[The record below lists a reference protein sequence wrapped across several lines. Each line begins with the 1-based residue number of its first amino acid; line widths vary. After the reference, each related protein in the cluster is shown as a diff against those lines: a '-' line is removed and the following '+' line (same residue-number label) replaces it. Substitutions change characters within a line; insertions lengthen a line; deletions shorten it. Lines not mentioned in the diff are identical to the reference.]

1 MTTTSHS
8 APASA
13 PNLADFLEDAKGRLI
28 PRRLVKEIDLER
40 DELVRE
46 LVGKAIALHELLATF
61 KRSTMDDIAA
71 FLELSAERYGAKLA
85 GEKGNVTLTSFDGR
99 LKIIRATADQL
110 VFDERL
116 QIAKG
121 LIDEC
126 IHEWIEGSRDEI
138 RALVDQAF
146 QVDKQGKV
154 SAERVLG
161 LRKLEIEHPKW
172 RSAMQ
177 AISDSVQVAS
187 TRSYVRF
194 YVRDDAGDYQPVN
207 LDIAAL

>member
-1 MTTTSHS
+1 MNTNIPSAQGS
-8 APASA
+8 APK
-13 PNLADFLEDAKGRLI
+13 LDDYMEDAKGRLI
-28 PRRLVKEIDLER
+28 PRRLVKEIDVQR

-46 LVGKAIALHELLATF
+46 LVNKAQGVSEALTLF
-61 KRSTMDDIAA
+61 KRAAMGDIAA
-71 FLELSAERYGAKLA
+71 FLELSAERYGAKLE

-99 LKIIRATADQL
+99 YKIIRATADQL
-110 VFDERL
+110 TFDERL
-116 QIAKG
+116 QTAKI

-126 IHEWIEGSRDEI
+126 IGEWIEGSRDEI
-138 RALVDQAF
+138 RVLVNQAF

-161 LRKLEIEHPKW
+161 LRKLEIKHEKW
-172 RSAMQ
+172 KSAMQ
-177 AISDSVQVAS
+177 AIGDSVQVAS

-194 YVRDDAGDYQPVN
+194 YERDDAGDYQPIN